1 MAEFDESMYGWAR
14 LLNNWL
20 VERLDG
26 LIDRSMAD
34 WIARWKDG
42 FLVDS

>member
-20 VERLDG
+20 VEWLDG